1 MDPHCSQIR
10 DKLHLYKRDY
20 LQYTRCLCRGI
31 ELQLLAR
38 PEEIVRQMLLYFLI
52 QESGLVPDAIELKV
66 EHNNLD
72 VAIFTPVMDDDFQP
86 FRPPLLIVEVKREE
100 EDLSNHEDQLLGYMK
115 ENRGRTG
122 ALFNGNAILLYEKC
136 GEDRPRPIRLGSLWE
151 FRDRLQQLADPL
163 RNQNEQDLQMFQMA
177 KDGDAASFVR
187 LVEKH
192 GKYLTHVV
200 TFTLKGSPDPI
211 PGCFFQV
218 KEQVVYYDVYAK
230 FRRKR
235 SSFPLHEFDRLLSLT
250 Q

>member
-1 MDPHCSQIR
+1 MDPYCSETR
-10 DKLHLYKRDY
+10 DKLHLYEQDY

-31 ELQLLAR
+31 ELQLSAR
-38 PEEIVRQMLLYFLI
+38 PEEIVRQVLLYFLI
-52 QESGLVPDAIELKV
+52 QESDLVPNLIELKV

-72 VAIFTPVMDDDFQP
+72 VAIFTRVMDSDFQP
-86 FRPPLLIVEVKREE
+86 FRPPLVIVEVKREE

-122 ALFNGNAILLYEKC
+122 VLFNGNAILIYEKC
-136 GEDRPRPIRLGSLWE
+136 DEERPRPIHLGSLWE
-151 FRDRLQQLADPL
+151 LRDRLQQLADPL
-163 RNQNEQDLQMFQMA
+163 TNQNEQDSQVFQMA
-177 KDGDAASFVR
+177 KGGDAASFVR
-187 LVEKH
+187 LVEKY
-192 GKYLTHVV
+192 GKYSTHVIV
-200 TFTLKGSPDPI
+200 FTLKGSPDPI

-235 SSFPLHEFDRLLSLT
+235 SSFSLPEFDKLLSLT